1 MAKFLVTYHGGEMPA
16 DPELLEQARSE
27 FVAWL
32 SRAGEAV
39 LDPGA
44 GLRAVTQLAAGEP
57 EPLSQITG
65 YSVIKA
71 DSVEAASGIL
81 TSHPFVHRGGTL
93 QINEVLEL

>member
-16 DPELLEQARSE
+16 EPELREQARSE

-32 SRAGEAV
+32 SRAGGAV

-44 GLRAVTQLAAGEP
+44 AVRAVTQLSAGEP
-57 EPLSQITG
+57 EPLSEIGG
-65 YSVIKA
+65 YSLIQA
-71 DSVEAASGIL
+71 DSVEEASGIL

-93 QINEVLEL
+93 QLNEILEL